1 MEPFIDGT
9 KLGSLK
15 VLEVYEYY
23 DGPRL
28 FASVNETGSVFLVLW
43 IRSNATTDEYYVQP
57 ISLNR
62 FREMRDGEIGLRD
75 VFTRAE
81 NAGLVVLWIDRKSN
95 EAHIRPLRSAQI
107 DKSLLPLEGEAL
119 KLGSPL
125 PLTESKISVP
135 TISIS
140 YARNGSSTHVNALG
154 MRPMQERAYEKRGE
168 QYLLIK
174 SPPASGKSRALMF
187 VALDKL
193 AHQGLKQAIIVVPE
207 KSIGAS
213 FQDEPLTKFG
223 FWADW
228 RVEPKWNLCNAPGA
242 ENGGKVKALG
252 AFLESTDKVLVCTH
266 ATFRFAVDE
275 YGVEKFDDRMIAV
288 DEFHHVSVSED
299 NKLGSQLGQFISR
312 NRVHVLAMTGSYFR
326 GDAEAVLAPQDEAK
340 FDTVTYTYYEQLN
353 GYEYLKQ
360 LDIGYFFYSGSYVDD
375 ILNVLDTA
383 EKTIIH
389 IPNVNSRESTKDKMK
404 EVEHII
410 EALGEWQ
417 GIDPV
422 TGFQLVELSNGHVLR
437 IADLVDDDPNRR
449 DRVSAALKD
458 PAQKNNRDYVDIII
472 ALGMAKEG
480 FDWIWCEHALTV
492 GYRASLTE
500 IVQIIGRA
508 TRDAPGKTRARFT
521 NLIAEP
527 DASQEAVTEAVNDT
541 LKAIAASLLMEQVL
555 APRFEFKPK
564 HPGGGPTPGYDYG
577 VGGYDPTK
585 CNVGFNDKTGQFQI
599 EIKDLVEPKTKEVT
613 RICQEDLN
621 EVIAAFVQDKSALE
635 RGLFD
640 EELIPEELTQ
650 VRLGKIIKDKYP
662 ELDTEDQEAV
672 RQHAIAALNFIQQ
685 AQRSALGAGGDNAQL
700 SANTALI
707 DGVRKFAMDV
717 RELDIDL
724 IDRINPFG
732 EAYAILAKTMS
743 ESSLK
748 QVAAAIAAKRTNL
761 TPEEAKELAVRAFK
775 FKKER
780 SRLPSLDS
788 QDAWERRMAEGAAAF
803 VRYKDEGRYE

>member
-1 MEPFIDGT
+1 MEVFIDGT
-9 KLGSLK
+9 TLGSLK
-15 VLEVYEYY
+15 VLELYEYY

-28 FASVNETGSVFLVLW
+28 FASVNESGSVFLVLW
-43 IRSNATTDEYYVQP
+43 IRFTANSDEYYVQP
-57 ISLNR
+57 MSFKR
-62 FREMRDGEIGLRD
+62 FREVRNGDMSLRDAFIRPEGTGLIVLRIDRTSDEARTENINTGEID
-75 VFTRAE
+75 V
-81 NAGLVVLWIDRKSN
+81 
-95 EAHIRPLRSAQI
+95 
-107 DKSLLPLEGEAL
+107 SLLPLQGETL
-119 KLGSPL
+119 KLESPL
-125 PLTESKISVP
+125 PLAEPKIAVP
-135 TISIS
+135 SLSIS
-140 YARNGSSTHVNALG
+140 YARNGSSTRANALG

-187 VALDKL
+187 IALDKL
-193 AHQGLKQAIIVVPE
+193 QNQGLKQAIIAVPE
-207 KSIGAS
+207 KAIGAS
-213 FQDEPLTKFG
+213 FYDEPLSKFG

-228 RVEPKWNLCNAPGA
+228 HVDPKWNLCNAPGGD
-242 ENGGKVKALG
+242 NGGKVKAVEK
-252 AFLESTDKVLVCTH
+252 FLESSGKVLVCTH

-275 YGVEKFDDRMIAV
+275 YDVGKFDNRLIAV
-288 DEFHHVSVSED
+288 DEFHHVSANPD
-299 NKLGSQLGQFISR
+299 NKLGFQLGQFIAR
-312 NRVHVLAMTGSYFR
+312 DRVNIIAMTGSYFR
-326 GDAEAVLAPQDEAK
+326 GDAEAVLSPQDEAK

-360 LDIGYFFYSGSYVDD
+360 LDIGYFFYSGSYIDD
-375 ILNVLDTA
+375 VLNVLTPT

-410 EALGEWQ
+410 DELGEWQ
-417 GIDPV
+417 GVDAA
-422 TGFQLVELSNGHVLR
+422 TGFQLVKTPEGRLLR
-437 IADLVDDDPNRR
+437 IADLVDDDPTRR

-458 PAQKNNRDYVDIII
+458 PAQKNNREYVDIII

-500 IVQIIGRA
+500 IVQIIGRT

-527 DASQEAVTEAVNDT
+527 DASADAVTEAVNDT

-564 HPGGGPTPGYDYG
+564 RPESGPTPGYDYG
-577 VGGYDPTK
+577 QAGYDPGK
-585 CNVGFNDKTGQFQI
+585 CNVGFNEQIGRFQI
-599 EIKDLVEPKTKEVT
+599 EIKGLVEPNSKEAA

-621 EVIAAFVQDKSALE
+621 EVIAAFIQDKTALE

-640 EELIPEELTQ
+640 QEELVPEELTQ
-650 VRLGKIIKDKYP
+650 VRMGKIITDKYP
-662 ELDTEDQEAV
+662 DLDEEDHEAV
-672 RQHAIAALNFIQQ
+672 RQHAIAALNLTQKAKQI
-685 AQRSALGAGGDNAQL
+685 AGGGEDAEQA
-700 SANTALI
+700 ANTALI
-707 DGVRKFAMDV
+707 DGVRRFVMDV

-724 IDRINPFG
+724 IDQINPFG

-743 ESSLK
+743 EESLK
-748 QVAAAIAAKRTNL
+748 QVAKAIAAKRTSL
-761 TPEEAKELAVRAFK
+761 TPEEAKELAVRAVR

-780 SRLPSLDS
+780 GRLPALDS